1 MISADSGAEV
11 IVLSWQLN
19 KESIKKGK
27 RETKREKLR
36 ERERETPIGRW
47 KSANPNIDGRS
58 SAVSSDSLAGDFL
71 LGRVEDWQNG
81 RRYLFGGFPFF
92 LLLFLLFPSLS
103 LSLSFLLFFFPSL
116 LVSLFCRFCRH
127 FCTWVRHNRPN
138 ALQWPPFLQ
147 QMNTSF
153 IYSTLHYI
161 CSLIYSKL
169 LSLMFMTAI
178 IVNMATWNNNF
189 PFFLQIRCKCAPSK
203 QTAQLIIG
211 LDFKYL
217 FPLPNHLLESSYSY
231 QK

>member
-103 LSLSFLLFFFPSL
+103 LSLSLFFFFSSPPSL
-116 LVSLFCRFCRH
+116 YLYFAVSAAIFALGCVTIDRTLYNGHH
-127 FCTWVRHNRPN
+127 FFNKW
-138 ALQWPPFLQ
+138 
-147 QMNTSF
+147 
-153 IYSTLHYI
+153 TLHSFTQHFITFAHWFIQNCYRW
-161 CSLIYSKL
+161 CL
-169 LSLMFMTAI
+169 
-178 IVNMATWNNNF
+178 W
-189 PFFLQIRCKCAPSK
+189 QR
-203 QTAQLIIG
+203 
-211 LDFKYL
+211 
-217 FPLPNHLLESSYSY
+217 
-231 QK
+231 